1 MRIPLTRATI
11 DQEFL
16 NLRVHLLAQQAIR
29 VPFVVLVVALI
40 VCFALRASVSF
51 DRLLFWIVMFVG
63 ASIPRALF
71 ARTLLKQSSR
81 DNPDRD
87 YQLFTLFAA
96 INGFAAGLST
106 LLFFPS
112 ISSAEQAFIGMVLTG
127 LVAGGVATSGS
138 SPSVLA
144 SYALSALLPLGF
156 SWNLYGNDRSHLVTW
171 LIVIFSTMMVVY
183 ARDGK
188 KVLYESFL
196 IRRQRDEAYA
206 LLQQKN
212 VEVVQANAA
221 IESLA
226 QTKTRVLAAAS
237 HDLRQPLH
245 ALSIY
250 SAVLSANPNANTLK
264 EIGSNINQLVSSL
277 AALLDALL
285 DLSQLDSH
293 SFPTQNSQADL
304 ACIGKKIAQEFEH
317 RTHLK
322 DLSLDIQLMPAPVFS
337 DPLILERIVRN
348 LVDNAVKYTEVG
360 NISIRSQVR
369 DGFSCIYVEDSGKG
383 IASDQLDK
391 IFEEFYQIDNPGRDR
406 SLGLGLGLSIVQRMG
421 KLIGAELSIQ
431 STPNVGTCIKI
442 SLPAHTENFIS
453 NAEPIPRTDLL
464 VGKNILLIDDEFS
477 IIASTTALLE
487 IWGVHAYSATDMND
501 ALEIIKVNSNIDFII
516 ADLRLRNGENGIHV
530 IQNLRQIL
538 GNIPALII
546 SGETSAERLSDAKSY
561 GLTTLQK
568 PISADLLYLNLLRH
582 LDLN

>member
-1 MRIPLTRATI
+1 MKIHLSRATI

-29 VPFVVLVVALI
+29 VPLVVLVVALI
-40 VCFALRASVSF
+40 VCFALRASVST
-51 DRLLFWIVMFVG
+51 DRLLIWLIAFVG

-71 ARTLLKQSSR
+71 ARRILAHAMR
-81 DNPDRD
+81 ERPDRD
-87 YQLFTLFAA
+87 YLIFTLYAA

-106 LLFFPS
+106 FLFFHT

-144 SYALSALLPLGF
+144 SYALSALLPLGI

-171 LIVIFSTMMVVY
+171 LIIIFSAMMVVY

-206 LLQQKN
+206 LLQAKT
-212 VEVVQANAA
+212 EEIIQANAA
-221 IESLA
+221 IENLA

-250 SAVLSANPNANTLK
+250 SAVLSANPSASTLK
-264 EIGSNINQLVSSL
+264 EIGSNINQLVGSL

-285 DLSQLDSH
+285 DLSQLDSQ
-293 SFPTQNSQADL
+293 SFPTQNSQTDL
-304 ACIGKKIAQEFEH
+304 ACIAKKIAQEFEH
-317 RTHLK
+317 RIRDKGLILETN
-322 DLSLDIQLMPAPVFS
+322 LMPAPVFS
-337 DPLILERIVRN
+337 DPIIWERIVRN
-348 LVDNAVKYTEVG
+348 LLDNSVKYTENG
-360 NISIRSQVR
+360 KIRISTCVV
-369 DGFSCIYVEDSGKG
+369 DMKSCITIDDSGKG
-383 IASDQLDK
+383 IAHDQLEK

-406 SLGLGLGLSIVQRMG
+406 SLGLGLGLSIVQRMS
-421 KLIGAELSIQ
+421 KLINADLSIQ
-431 STPNVGTCIKI
+431 STPKQGTRIELQLDAYTGDFI
-442 SLPAHTENFIS
+442 ANQAPA
-453 NAEPIPRTDLL
+453 PRTDLL
-464 VGKNILLIDDEFS
+464 KGKGILLIDDEYS
-477 IIASTTALLE
+477 IIASTTILLE
-487 IWGVHAYSATDMND
+487 MWGVCVYSATDMND
-501 ALEIIKVNSNIDFII
+501 ALEIIKDHSDIDLII

-538 GNIPALII
+538 GVLPALII
-546 SGETSAERLSDAKSY
+546 SGETSPERLSDAKQY
-561 GLTTLQK
+561 DLTILQK
-568 PISADLLYLNLLRH
+568 PISADLLYVNLLRQ
-582 LDLN
+582 LDLS